1 MVHGKPGSVM
11 GLRHLLIR
19 PRRCTMPDHDR
30 PPTVAVVTLGCGR
43 NEVDSENVAGLLS
56 ASGFRMVADPER
68 ADAVVVNTCAFIQ
81 AKGPSSSLSRP
92 ARPGNRVI
100 FWHAG
105 RPERRGSRGRSPP
118 PRYWRRSFLHRG
130 SWPLEGAPDRVSTDQ
145 ARRNWPWMELPR
157 SGSGAKLFATG

>member
-81 AKGPSSSLSRP
+81 A
-92 ARPGNRVI
+92 
-100 FWHAG
+100 
-105 RPERRGSRGRSPP
+105 E
-118 PRYWRRSFLHRG
+118 
-130 SWPLEGAPDRVSTDQ
+130 
-145 ARRNWPWMELPR
+145 
-157 SGSGAKLFATG
+157 